1 MSLEINKT
9 HLMNSIEGMTQMDE
23 GSVDLVVTS
32 PPYDNLRSY
41 NDSSSWNFDE
51 FKKVADGLIR
61 VLKPGGVIAWNVADA
76 VISDYHGKKTGPSKT
91 GTSFRQCLYFQDNGL
106 NFHDELV
113 YRKHAP
119 RFAAGKNSLRYSDV
133 TEYVFILSKGRPNT
147 INLLRDKPNKGAGKV
162 FKKDGGRNV
171 DGTRNR
177 AGDNGEV
184 KTGVIHP
191 FGVRE
196 NIWYYVTSFGA
207 GQTDKRAYEHPA
219 LMPMNLAGDLI
230 KSYSKE
236 GDLVMDPFMGSGTT
250 ARMAY
255 QNDRNY
261 IGFEVDP
268 TYHELCEKLTNEAN
282 QSIDDQKQTDLS
294 IFFG

>member
-1 MSLEINKT
+1 MLKVNQV
-9 HLMNSIEGMTQMDE
+9 HLMNNVEGCEQMDAE
-23 GSVDLVVTS
+23 SVDLVVTS

-41 NDSSSWNFDE
+41 NDSSSWDFDT

-76 VISDYHGKKTGPSKT
+76 VVQDIHGKKTGSSKT
-91 GTSFRQCLYFQDNGL
+91 GTSFKQCLYFMENGL

-113 YRKHAP
+113 YQKHAP
-119 RFAAGKNSLRYSDV
+119 RFAAGVNSLRYSDV

-147 INLLRDKPNKGAGKV
+147 INLIKDKPNKGAGKV
-162 FKKDGGRNV
+162 FKRDGGRNV
-171 DGTRNR
+171 DGSRNR
-177 AGDNGEV
+177 AGEDA

-191 FGVRE
+191 YGVRE

-236 GDLVMDPFMGSGTT
+236 GDLVLDPFMGSGTT

-255 QNDRNY
+255 SQGRNY
-261 IGFEVDP
+261 IGFEIDE
-268 TYHELCEKLTNEAN
+268 TYHKLCETITKDATDVVDQSKLT
-282 QSIDDQKQTDLS
+282 SLDS
-294 IFFG
+294 FFS

>member
-1 MSLEINKT
+1 MLKVNQV
-9 HLMNSIEGMTQMDE
+9 HLMNNVEGCEQMDAE
-23 GSVDLVVTS
+23 SVDLVVTS

-41 NDSSSWNFDE
+41 NDSSSWDFDT

-76 VISDYHGKKTGPSKT
+76 VVQDIHGKKTGSSKT
-91 GTSFRQCLYFQDNGL
+91 GTSFKQCLYFMENGL
-106 NFHDELV
+106 NFHDEPV
-113 YRKHAP
+113 YQKHAP
-119 RFAAGKNSLRYSDV
+119 RFAAGVNSLRYSDV

-147 INLLRDKPNKGAGKV
+147 INLIKDKPNKGAGKV
-162 FKKDGGRNV
+162 FKRDGGRNV
-171 DGTRNR
+171 DGSRNR
-177 AGDNGEV
+177 AGEDA

-191 FGVRE
+191 YGVRE

-207 GQTDKRAYEHPA
+207 GQIDKRAYEHPA

-236 GDLVMDPFMGSGTT
+236 GDLVLDPFMGSGTT

-255 QNDRNY
+255 SQGRNY
-261 IGFEVDP
+261 IGFEIDE
-268 TYHELCEKLTNEAN
+268 TYHKLCETITKDATDVVDQSKLT
-282 QSIDDQKQTDLS
+282 SLDS
-294 IFFG
+294 FFS

>member
-1 MSLEINKT
+1 MTLEINKT
-9 HLMNSIEGMTQMDE
+9 HLMSNIDGCNAMDAE
-23 GSVDLVVTS
+23 SVDLVVTS
-32 PPYDNLRSY
+32 PPYDNLRTY
-41 NDSSSWNFDE
+41 NDSSSWNFDV
-51 FKKVADGLIR
+51 FKEVADALIR

-76 VISDYHGKKTGPSKT
+76 VISDYHGKKSGPSKT
-91 GTSFRQCLYFQDNGL
+91 GTSFRQALYFQDQGL

-119 RFAAGKNSLRYSDV
+119 RFASGSKSLRYSDV

-147 INLLRDKPNKGAGKV
+147 INLIQDKPNKGAGKT
-162 FKKDGGRNV
+162 FKRDGGRNK

-177 AGDNGEV
+177 AGEDA
-184 KTGVIHP
+184 KIGVVHE
-191 FGVRE
+191 FGIRE

-230 KSYSKE
+230 KSYSNE
-236 GDLVMDPFMGSGTT
+236 GDLVLDPFMGSGTT

-255 QNDRNY
+255 QQGRNY
-261 IGFEVDP
+261 IGFEIDE
-268 TYHELCEKLTNEAN
+268 TYHKLCETITNEATAEV
-282 QSIDDQKQTDLS
+282 DLAKKTD
-294 IFFG
+294 ITDFFG